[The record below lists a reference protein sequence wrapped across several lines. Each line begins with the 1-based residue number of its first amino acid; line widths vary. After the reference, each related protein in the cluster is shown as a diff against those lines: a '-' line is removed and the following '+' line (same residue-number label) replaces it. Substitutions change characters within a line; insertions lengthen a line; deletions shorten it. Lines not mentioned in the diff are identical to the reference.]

1 MLGNR
6 QLGNMNRQV
15 RGKENIVTGPTDAV
29 IAVTY
34 ACNSK
39 CIMCNIWKNGT
50 KGGLP
55 PSSFLNLPASLRTI
69 NVSGGE
75 PFLQQDL
82 VEVIGHIK
90 KACPRARMVISTNGL
105 LPDRIEKT
113 LKNILKINPTIG
125 VGVSIDGIGA
135 MHDEVRGLP
144 NAYERAVETLERLK
158 GIGMRDLRI
167 AFTASQKNLGHMR
180 RVYDLANDLGVEF
193 TFAVAQNSEHY
204 FKTDDNQEINCGA
217 LKDELDYVIRK
228 ELRAFHA
235 KRWFRAYYAFGAYT
249 FSCMSERLLPCHA
262 AREFFFMSPNGDIYP
277 CNVLD
282 SVIGNIR
289 DARFDEIWRSQRG
302 NSVREAVS
310 KCGNGCWMICT
321 ARSAI
326 KENALAVSLWILSH
340 KLRAHIGAR
349 VL

>member
-1 MLGNR
+1 
-6 QLGNMNRQV
+6 MNRQAD
-15 RGKENIVTGPTDAV
+15 GKERMIMGPTDAV

-39 CIMCNIWKNGT
+39 CMMCNIWKNGT
-50 KGGLP
+50 KGELP
-55 PSSFLNLPASLRTI
+55 PSSFSNLPSSLRTI

-75 PFLQQDL
+75 PFLQEDL

-113 LKNILKINPTIG
+113 LKNILKIDPTIG

-135 MHDEVRGLP
+135 MDDEVRGVA
-144 NAYERAVETLERLK
+144 NAYERAVETLERMK
-158 GIGMRDLRI
+158 TIGMRDLRI
-167 AFTASQKNLGHMR
+167 AFTASQKNLEHMR
-180 RVYDLANDLGVEF
+180 HVYDLANDLGVEF
-193 TFAVAQNSEHY
+193 TFAVAQNSKHY
-204 FKTDDNQEINCGA
+204 FKTDDNQEINCDA
-217 LKDELDYVIRK
+217 LKDQLDYVIRK
-228 ELRAFHA
+228 ELQASHA
-235 KRWFRAYYAFGAYT
+235 KSWFRAYYAFGAYT
-249 FSCMSERLLPCHA
+249 FSCMSERLLPCRA
-262 AREFFFMSPNGDIYP
+262 GRAFFFMGPQGDIYP

-289 DARFDEIWRSQRG
+289 DARFSEIWRSQRG

-326 KENALAVSLWILSH
+326 KENTVAVSLWILNH
-340 KLRAHIGAR
+340 KLRAHMGAKI
-349 VL
+349 L